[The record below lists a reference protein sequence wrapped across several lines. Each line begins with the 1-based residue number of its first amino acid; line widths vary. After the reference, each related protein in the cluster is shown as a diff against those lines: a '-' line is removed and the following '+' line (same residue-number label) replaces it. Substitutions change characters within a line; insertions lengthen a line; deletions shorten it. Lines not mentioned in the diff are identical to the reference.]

1 MFDAQELMSDAQV
14 SGVGAERPQ
23 VQGERPPIAWSMGG
37 PGPSIEVFNLSRLSK
52 HEVVEIP
59 MRCQQS
65 CQVPASIKHP
75 RLHGVLRK
83 AKNLGDLFDR
93 LLVVVNEVNDFAVI
107 RRHLCNTA
115 AELRASVGVKNRLF
129 GCIGIVRDRL
139 YRVLIELR
147 LSPPSKRRE
156 RFKSRDRKYPGGDLR
171 TIFEG
176 TGLAPHAEEDL
187 TDKIFGAISVGPKTD
202 DEVVNAKAMPS
213 IQRPHGGL
221 AACRNRS
228 GKIFVGLPVRRM
240 KICCLPADQGML
252 GSHFPLAAPI
262 RAGAPSAHTN

>member
-1 MFDAQELMSDAQV
+1 MFDAQELMADAQV

-37 PGPSIEVFNLSRLSK
+37 PAPSIEVFNLSRLSK

-93 LLVVVNEVNDFAVI
+93 LLVVVNEVNDFVVI

-115 AELRASVGVKNRLF
+115 AELRASVGVKNRCSGVSASSATVFIASSSSCGSRRRPSAVSALN
-129 GCIGIVRDRL
+129 RA
-139 YRVLIELR
+139 IE
-147 LSPPSKRRE
+147 SIQVETCE
-156 RFKSRDRKYPGGDLR
+156 RF
-171 TIFEG
+171 F
-176 TGLAPHAEEDL
+176 
-187 TDKIFGAISVGPKTD
+187 FGAISVRPKTD
-202 DEVVNAKAMPS
+202 DEVVNAKVMPS

-228 GKIFVGLPVRRM
+228 DKIFVGLPVGRM

-262 RAGAPSAHTN
+262 RSGAPSAHTN